1 MIYLVKI
8 DGVSIPLQHV
18 MSVSTSEISLNF
30 AGDKLISS
38 KTTIDLS
45 NHNYS
50 YDDRQGTGGLFEAIT
65 WYNSIVTVY
74 NNETSE
80 LIWEGRLKKV
90 ELDDGKLITR
100 LTVNDYIQDLV
111 DTVCVINALN
121 VTVAEVIWQILTDA
135 DLLNIPESRLI
146 KSGFEIGIS
155 QQQNSKIN
163 IAYTAQDN
171 QKCIAVLEELCKSY
185 SNSHLFQRDNK
196 IGYWVW
202 TQYTGILGTPIYDGD
217 ILPGSYNQS
226 SDDSKICNE
235 YSIAWNNTSVVEYAT
250 GSDAASKT
258 AYGSGKLF
266 SVPGDKVES
275 TAPASFKIL
284 FVTSAGAAEIGA
296 SILARYKNIKKTCTF
311 QAGYHLNYIFL
322 GDVLDL
328 RFSPFTREP
337 VRVVSMKPAR
347 DKRQIEFTCEYV
359 NSPQVV
365 TLDLTAPDPVQMF
378 EALYFEGAV
387 FLKWSHSTATD
398 LMNYKLYF
406 STSEGYWGD
415 EFNAGKFSPITIP
428 VSSISFIDGDC
439 FYIFDPVDA
448 EKTYYFRVSAVDS
461 SYNESGRSNVVS
473 VTAPS
478 AAEEL
483 YENRY
488 NLAGNPYQGFTLDM
502 SNPGSGTGLS
512 EWAEYDT
519 AEFGTAEFAP
529 TAVYESAIIRKSAG
543 FGLLVFRSVGD
554 TGDVMIQYRP
564 YTEGVF
570 GAWSTLTDA
579 YAGSFLDLQRAE
591 EVQWRVVFNSPN
603 WSDVDKF
610 IVREVA

>member
-18 MSVSTSEISLNF
+18 MSVSTSEISINF

-50 YDDRQGTGGLFEAIT
+50 YDDRQGTGGLFESIT

-90 ELDDGKLITR
+90 ELDDGKLITK

-111 DTVCVINALN
+111 DTVCVINMLN
-121 VTVAEVIWQILTDA
+121 VTVAEIIWQILTDA
-135 DLLNIPESRLI
+135 DYLNIPETRLI
-146 KSGFEIGIS
+146 LSGFEIGIS
-155 QQQNSKIN
+155 QQQNRKTN

-171 QKCIAVLEELCKSY
+171 QKCIAVLEEICRL

-202 TQYTGILGTPIYDGD
+202 SQYTGILGTPIYDAD
-217 ILPGSYNQS
+217 ILPGSYNQN

-235 YSIAWNNTSVVEYAT
+235 YSIGWNNTTVVAYAT
-250 GSDAASKT
+250 GSNAASKS

-266 SVPGDKVES
+266 AVPSDTVDS

-284 FVTSAGAAEIGA
+284 YVTSAGAAEVGA
-296 SILARYKNIKKTCTF
+296 DILARFKDIKKTCTF
-311 QAGYHLNYIFL
+311 QAGYHLDYVSL
-322 GDVLDL
+322 GDILDL

-337 VRVVSMKPAR
+337 VRVISMKPAR
-347 DKRQIEFTCEYV
+347 DKRQIEFTCEFV

-365 TLDLTAPDPVQMF
+365 ALDLTAPDPVQMF
-378 EALYFEGAV
+378 EALYFEGSI
-387 FLKWSHSTATD
+387 FLKWSNSTAND

-406 STSEGYWGD
+406 STSEGYWGN
-415 EFNAGKFSPITIP
+415 EFSRGRFSPVTIP
-428 VSSISFIDGDC
+428 VSSLSYIDEDC
-439 FYIFDPVDA
+439 FYIFTPVDA
-448 EKTYYFRVSAVDS
+448 EKTYYFRVSATDD
-461 SYNESGRSNVVS
+461 SYNESGKSNTVS
-473 VTAPS
+473 VTVPS
-478 AAEEL
+478 AAAEL
-483 YENRY
+483 YENRF
-488 NLAGNPYQGFTLDM
+488 NLSGNPYQGFTLDM

-519 AEFGTAEFAP
+519 AEFDTAEFAP
-529 TAVYESAIIRKSAG
+529 TALYESAIIRKRSG

-579 YAGSFLDLQRAE
+579 YSGSSLNLQGAE

-603 WSDVDKF
+603 WSDADKF